1 MRRRLPWDVERN
13 QKAHSHVFRLGS
25 KLSRFKLSN
34 FLPSERCSLVHKPL
48 YVWRSLKKNA
58 AAAVAQFWALQIIFC
73 NYNAH
78 HTYLPT
84 YLVKHESTFYHRDHI
99 QTEIALRE
107 IKRRPAGP
115 DPMKHFQC
123 NFILRSFLRTLT
135 GWTFSAANQIAW
147 NQRRIILC
155 FKLSLWV
162 RALLGTVVNKSEKIH
177 ALDFSN

>member
-1 MRRRLPWDVERN
+1 MCTFPCVGTLKRSPDIETDLPYLYLVYSGKPPFLRGVARMDEEAIALRCWTKSKSSFTRIQVR
-13 QKAHSHVFRLGS
+13 QKAVSFQIIEFSSFG
-25 KLSRFKLSN
+25 
-34 FLPSERCSLVHKPL
+34 RCSLMHKPL

-99 QTEIALRE
+99 QTEIALIE
-107 IKRRPAGP
+107 IKWRPAGP

-123 NFILRSFLRTLT
+123 NFILRSF
-135 GWTFSAANQIAW
+135 
-147 NQRRIILC
+147 
-155 FKLSLWV
+155 FKNSDWL
-162 RALLGTVVNKSEKIH
+162 N
-177 ALDFSN
+177 F